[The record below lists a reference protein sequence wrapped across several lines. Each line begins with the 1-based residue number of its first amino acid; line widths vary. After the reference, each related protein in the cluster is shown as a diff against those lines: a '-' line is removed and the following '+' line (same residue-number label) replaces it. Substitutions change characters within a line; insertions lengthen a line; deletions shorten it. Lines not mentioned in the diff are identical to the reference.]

1 MNYTKIQQNIIKD
14 ILNGKLSK
22 YELGYWNEK
31 IAVLVDGYAV
41 VLIPKPMYLLDTERI
56 LDETHGM
63 LVGESFFKTLNNN
76 FSASDLLENTGELF
90 MRAGDKKPL
99 VVFRNAKNERIYV
112 STALLDIFK
121 TTEDVK
127 YYGTTPKTP
136 VFICTDDGIV
146 GVVSPVKI

>member
-1 MNYTKIQQNIIKD
+1 MDYIKIQQNIIKD

-22 YELGYWNEK
+22 YKIGHWNEK
-31 IAVLVDGYAV
+31 IAVLVDGVAV

-56 LDETHGM
+56 LDETHEM
-63 LVGESFFKTLNNN
+63 LVGESLFKSLNNYFN
-76 FSASDLLENTGELF
+76 VSDLLENAGELF
-90 MRAGDKKPL
+90 MKAGDKKPL
-99 VVFRNAKNERIYV
+99 VVFRNAKNEKIYV

-136 VFICTDDGIV
+136 VFICTERGIA
-146 GVVSPVKI
+146 GVVLPVKI